1 MKTEHPIRRLCRT
14 FAVSA
19 SGYYDWFN
27 RQTEPGP
34 RARQNA
40 QLLELILGLYQ
51 DSRQTYGS
59 PRIQEALARAGR
71 AHGRNRIARL
81 MRQQRLCGRA
91 RRRFRVRTTD
101 SHHDLPIAPNR
112 LAQLPT
118 PNTPNQIWVADI
130 TYIPT
135 AEGWLY
141 LAGIMDLC
149 SRRIVGWAMDQNID
163 TQLVLA
169 AWNMAL
175 TQRHPAPELILH
187 SDRGCQYASAEFR
200 QALAKTNTLP
210 SMSRKAC
217 CYDNAAME
225 SFWSTLKLELVYR
238 SVFHTRAHARH
249 AIFEFIEAF
258 YNRSRLHSSLNY
270 LSPVDFE
277 NQNN

>member
-1 MKTEHPIRRLCRT
+1 MKAQHPIRRLCRT
-14 FAVSA
+14 FEVSA
-19 SGYYDWFN
+19 SGYYDWCA
-27 RQTEPGP
+27 RQTSPGP

-40 QLLELILGLYQ
+40 QLREQILIIYQ
-51 DSRQTYGS
+51 HSRQTYGS
-59 PRIQEALARAGR
+59 PRIQEALAKAGR

-81 MRQQRLCGRA
+81 MRQQGLCGRT
-91 RRRFRVRTTD
+91 RRRFRVMTTD
-101 SHHDLPIAPNR
+101 SHHDYPIAPNR
-112 LAQLPT
+112 LADLPT
-118 PNTPNQIWVADI
+118 PTAPNRIWVADI

-141 LAGIMDLC
+141 LAAIMDLC
-149 SRRIVGWAMDQNID
+149 SRRIVGWAMDQTIH
-163 TQLVLA
+163 TQLVLS

-175 TQRHPAPELILH
+175 TQRQPASKLILH

-200 QALAKTNTLP
+200 RALAQTHTLA

-238 SVFHTRAHARH
+238 SEFHTRAQARQ
-249 AIFEFIEAF
+249 AIFDFIETF
-258 YNRSRLHSSLNY
+258 YNRTRLHSSLNY

>member
-1 MKTEHPIRRLCRT
+1 MKTAHPIRRLCQT
-14 FAVSA
+14 LEVAA
-19 SGYYDWFN
+19 SGYYDWCH
-27 RQTEPGP
+27 RQTHPGP

-40 QLLELILGLYQ
+40 QLLEQIVRIHQ
-51 DSRQTYGS
+51 ASRQTYGS
-59 PRIQEALARAGR
+59 PRIQKTLAKAGA

-81 MRQQRLCGRA
+81 MKQKHLCGRV
-91 RRRFRVRTTD
+91 RRRFRVVTTD
-101 SHHDLPIAPNR
+101 SRHADPIAPNR
-112 LAQLPT
+112 LADLPVPT
-118 PNTPNQIWVADI
+118 ATNQVWVADI

-141 LAGIMDLC
+141 LAGIMDLY
-149 SRRIVGWAMDQNID
+149 SRRLVGWAMDQSLG
-163 TQLVLA
+163 TPLVLA

-175 TQRHPAPELILH
+175 TQRSPVSKLVFH
-187 SDRGCQYASAEFR
+187 SDRGCQYASADFR
-200 QALAKTNTLP
+200 QALAKTHTLA

-238 SVFHTRAHARH
+238 CQFQTRAQARRD
-249 AIFEFIEAF
+249 IFDFIEAF
-258 YNRSRLHSSLNY
+258 YNRRRLHSSLNF